1 MSVSNTEKLTVVV
14 PHSECDALV
23 LALMRQGAVALSGPL
38 PEGDDAPLPAPLTDT
53 EGQSAR
59 LARIEGALAIL
70 NRYGKKKR
78 RALTPTEPLD
88 REDFLARGADRAA
101 WSTICEAEELVVR
114 EGELKAAIAA
124 ERDKLRDLSPYLPLT
139 LPMGFAG
146 TDSTALLLG
155 SLPRKIKAEHVR
167 AALDG
172 LGAEVFPVS
181 ADKQSSYISLLVFRG
196 DLEAV
201 TEALAA
207 LGFCPAPTQSEVRTA
222 AALYDKAERALAE
235 KERALSA
242 LYDRL
247 AELARERTN
256 VEALYDIERT
266 DLLIAK
272 AKSEMGAT
280 QACVVLHGFVPRR
293 AHAETEKILAAFTAA
308 YEFTP
313 CEKGESVPRLMSDRR
328 FTSPAKAV
336 LGLYAYPK
344 CGGFDPAALLGI
356 LYALVFGFLF
366 ADIGCGLVLGVAALL
381 IARFSRHG
389 RAVRRSFA
397 LLSIAS
403 LASLLFGLLFGRIF
417 GNTLPELLTL
427 FGAKPDEGS
436 ALLALDAWQQSLCRF
451 VAPLR
456 TPWLFGL
463 GSLGVAAIPTL
474 VVLVM
479 RAVALC
485 KAGRR
490 REALWNT
497 LPMLLLL
504 GGGFTTFFFPFIGID
519 VVGGALVLSCVAQA
533 MMKKGHSA
541 KSEGGV
547 VGLFKPLAALCD
559 LACYGRVALL
569 GVTASAIG
577 LLRTL
582 LSMPEGNALV
592 ALLMTLLAFGLSH
605 LLNLLLDLVAAALLA
620 HRTRLALL
628 GDSTEL
634 CAQPHVPLALSER
647 YTTDMPNSNGQT
659 T

>member
-14 PHSECDALV
+14 PHDACDALI
-23 LALMRQGAVALSGPL
+23 LALMRQGAVALSKPL
-38 PEGDDAPLPAPLTDT
+38 PEGDGADLPAPEIDT

-59 LARIEGALAIL
+59 LARIEEALAIL
-70 NRYGKKKR
+70 NRYGRKKR

-101 WSTICEAEELVVR
+101 WSAVCEAQELVGK
-114 EGELKAAIAA
+114 EAELQAAIAE
-124 ERDKLRDLSPYLPLT
+124 ERNRLDDLFPYLPLT
-139 LPMGFAG
+139 LPMGFKG
-146 TDSTALLLG
+146 TESTALLLG
-155 SLPRKIKAEHVR
+155 SLPRKIKTERVR

-181 ADKQSSYISLLVFRG
+181 ADKHSTYVSLLVFRG

-201 TEALAA
+201 TEALSA
-207 LGFCPAPTQSEVRTA
+207 LGFSPAPAQSEVRTA
-222 AALYDKAERALAE
+222 AALYDKAEKALAE
-235 KERALSA
+235 KERALAA

-247 AELARERTN
+247 AELARERTE

-272 AKSEMGAT
+272 AKAEMGAT
-280 QACVVLHGFVPRR
+280 KTCVVLNGFIPRR
-293 AHAETEKILAAFTAA
+293 AHAETEKILAAFPAA

-313 CEKGESVPRLMSDRR
+313 CEKGEAAPRLMSDRR

-344 CGGFDPAALLGI
+344 CGRFDPAVPLGI
-356 LYALVFGFLF
+356 LYALIFGFLF
-366 ADIGCGLVLGVAALL
+366 ADIGCGLVLGVTSLL

-389 RAVRRSFA
+389 AAVRHTFG
-397 LLSIAS
+397 LLSVAS
-403 LASLLFGLLFGRIF
+403 LASLLFGLLFGKIF
-417 GNTLPELLTL
+417 GNTLPELLSL

-436 ALLALDAWQQSLCRF
+436 TLLALDAWQQSAYRF
-451 VAPLR
+451 TAPLR
-456 TPWLFGL
+456 SPWLFGL

-474 VVLVM
+474 VVLIL

-490 REALWNT
+490 HEALWDT
-497 LPMLLLL
+497 LPVLLML
-504 GGGFTTFFFPFIGID
+504 GGGFTLFFFPFIGLDI
-519 VVGGALVLSCVAQA
+519 VGGALVLSFVAQA
-533 MMKKGHSA
+533 MMKKGRSA

-547 VGLFKPLAALCD
+547 VGLAKPLAALCD

-582 LSMPEGNALV
+582 LAMPEGNALA
-592 ALLMTLLAFGLSH
+592 ALLMTLLAFGLAH
-605 LLNLLLDLVAAALLA
+605 LLNLLLDLAAAALLA
-620 HRTRLALL
+620 RRTRLALL
-628 GDSTEL
+628 GDCTQL

-647 YTTDMPNSNGQT
+647 YTTDMPNSSAKNT
-659 T
+659 